1 MTITWYFMIK
11 WKTWE
16 SGFTNLS
23 IWAELLTWVAL
34 PCKLTCASRSFHQ
47 MALKFLQFCYRYSVT
62 LERTIYNRIIDR
74 FDVWIPST
82 VFPTTFEDSDKN
94 DTKRY
99 SSSSLE
105 FHLNF
110 VISYLLQTKAIRPQ
124 NLESVDS
131 DTFIKIYK
139 NDIHFA
145 SLIFI
150 YYHVLINSVFDTTK
164 WFEKYNYRIIIFF
177 RRDSA

>member
-1 MTITWYFMIK
+1 
-11 WKTWE
+11 
-16 SGFTNLS
+16 
-23 IWAELLTWVAL
+23 
-34 PCKLTCASRSFHQ
+34 
-47 MALKFLQFCYRYSVT
+47 
-62 LERTIYNRIIDR
+62 
-74 FDVWIPST
+74 VWIPST

-105 FHLNF
+105 FHLDF

-164 WFEKYNYRIIIFF
+164 
-177 RRDSA
+177 